1 MKLRK
6 KVLSLVLAL
15 TMVASVF
22 AIPATASAAT
32 LTWTIPTK
40 PMTVDESIVK
50 VAGHAANTTTVHYL
64 GGNLVTARS
73 TGATSTEYPQSVKY
87 VAAEYGI
94 YGSNLTDSPDPYI
107 WNHLYNL
114 KADDEDKVTDT
125 IKPVSGNPMGADLT
139 PQSGYEDLTI
149 SGTDQV
155 PHSIGMKADVLL
167 GTNGSGGKTY
177 DDYIQLMKDDYNP
190 IQVAYK
196 ASNLGDFID
205 DMYNLSDAIVKS
217 GKSGRYGD
225 TAKIANNYEAYIKGL
240 QLYVMSQIDSGKV
253 AKKTIAIINS
263 TPNSDGTYTAYT
275 SSVTAGTAASCR
287 AAEYIEAT
295 TNNLIEV
302 LGVENTGTE
311 DNKQYLLTA
320 DQLLKADAIY
330 TTVQNNSTTGETFR
344 EQLKSATGVS
354 DDKIPAIY
362 SQDPDG
368 VFGIQMNSV
377 ENIAGIG
384 IYQGFLYPEILNP
397 VYAYTYIVENF
408 YHVTEAKDYKAVTET
423 LLADCS
429 LPEGCEADASGY
441 TTDYITSRINTGL
454 NYYYNNQ
461 SKFKGLKV
469 EPTER
474 LEFTVTPEKP
484 EVTTVS
490 LSKAKVASIANKVYT
505 GKSLTPTVKVTVDG
519 KTLTKG
525 TDYTVT
531 YKNNK
536 NPGKATITIKGK
548 GNYTGTKIVT
558 FKIVPKKATVSSVTS
573 TKKATLTVKVKKY
586 STATGYQIMIAKNSK
601 FTSGKKSY
609 VSSQNTTVTKTF
621 TKLTKGKKYYVKV
634 RAYKTIDGK
643 RVYGTWSAVK
653 TKTVKK

>member
-287 AAEYIEAT
+287 AAEYIETT

-573 TKKATLTVKVKKY
+573 TKKATLTVKVKKD

>member
-6 KVLSLVLAL
+6 KALSFVLAL

-22 AIPATASAAT
+22 AISATASAAT

-40 PMTVDESIVK
+40 PMEVDDSIVK

-139 PQSGYEDLTI
+139 PQSGYEDLTLT
-149 SGTDQV
+149 GTDQV

-177 DDYIQLMKDDYNP
+177 DDYIKLMKGDYDP

-217 GKSGRYGD
+217 GKKGRYGD
-225 TAKIANNYEAYIKGL
+225 TTKIANDYEAYIKGL
-240 QLYVMSQIDSGKV
+240 QLYVMSQIDAGKV
-253 AKKTIAIINS
+253 EKKTIAVINS

-287 AAEYIEAT
+287 AAEYIETT
-295 TNNLIEV
+295 TNNLIDV
-302 LGVENTGTE
+302 LGVENSGTAE
-311 DNKQYLLTA
+311 NKQYLLTA
-320 DQLLKADAIY
+320 EQLLKADAIY
-330 TTVQNNSTTGETFR
+330 TTVQGNNTTGEAFR
-344 EQLKSATGVS
+344 EQLKTATGVS

-362 SQDPDG
+362 SHDPDG

-384 IYQGFLYPEILNP
+384 IYQGFMYPEILNP

-429 LPEGCEADASGY
+429 LPKGYEADASGY

-454 NYYYNNQ
+454 NYYYNNK
-461 SKFKGLKV
+461 SKFEGLKV
-469 EPTER
+469 EPTDR
-474 LEFTVTPEKP
+474 LEFTATPEKP
-484 EVTTVS
+484 AVTTVS
-490 LSKAKVASIANKVYT
+490 ISKAKVGSISNKAYT
-505 GKSLTPTVKVTVDG
+505 GKSQTPTVKVTVNG
-519 KTLTKG
+519 KTLKKN

-536 NPGKATITIKGK
+536 YPGKATITIKGK
-548 GNYTGTKIVT
+548 GNYTGTKTVT
-558 FKIVPKKATVSSVTS
+558 FKIVPKKATVSSVSS
-573 TKKATLTVKVKKY
+573 TKKGALTVKVKKD
-586 STATGYQIMIAKNSK
+586 STAAGYQIMIAKNSK
-601 FTSGKKSY
+601 FTSGVKSY
-609 VSSQNTTVTKTF
+609 VSSKNTTVSKTF
-621 TKLTKGKKYYVKV
+621 TSLYKGKKYYVKV
-634 RAYKTIDGK
+634 RAYEKIDGK
-643 RVYGTWSAVK
+643 KVYGEWSSVK